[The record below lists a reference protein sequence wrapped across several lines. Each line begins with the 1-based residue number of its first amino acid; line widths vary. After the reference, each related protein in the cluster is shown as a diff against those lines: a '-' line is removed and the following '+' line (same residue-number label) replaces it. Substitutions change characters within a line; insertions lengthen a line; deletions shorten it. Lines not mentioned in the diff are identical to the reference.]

1 MIDKKIIYGSLL
13 EDNLPPKE
21 MLLGRGVVSLPGN
34 IHGDYVNLDLSDDVL
49 SKHSLII
56 GGTGCGKT
64 KLFYHFVSQIKR
76 RMTKHDVMI
85 IFDTKGDY
93 YSRFASPSDLVI
105 GNSPQFYSKSEKWNI
120 FKEIL
125 ADGWEQ
131 NMYSINTQEICRSFF
146 EDSISRTNNIFF
158 PQAASDLLS
167 SLICSYI
174 RAAVEDNPSRGHSPI
189 ATEYFYND
197 KLIEYLNTHSPSE
210 ICYTLGHFP
219 ENKAII
225 SYIDG
230 DTEQCQGVISELHS
244 VVRKLLVG
252 SFADHG
258 LFSMRDFIRKKGGR
272 TLFVEY
278 DMSIG
283 KVLSPI
289 YSILF
294 DLALKE
300 ALGRQSSEGNVYL
313 FCDEFRLLPLI
324 QHIDDGVNFGRSL
337 GVKIF
342 AGLQS
347 IEQLYEVYKKERGK
361 NIAAGF
367 SSIYAFKANDT
378 STRNF
383 IRELFGKNIL
393 LEKYTNLE
401 RIFENNRREGYSVED
416 WDLIDLKIGE
426 AVVGLPF
433 QKPFKMYFKEFK

>member
-1 MIDKKIIYGSLL
+1 MIDKKVLYGSLL
-13 EDNLPPKE
+13 EDNVPSKE
-21 MLLGRGVVSLPGN
+21 LLSGYGTVAIPGTIKNRYINLN
-34 IHGDYVNLDLSDDVL
+34 ITDDIL

-64 KLFYHFVSQIKR
+64 KLFYHFVSQIKKT
-76 RMTKHDVMI
+76 MTKHDVMI

-93 YSRFASPSDLVI
+93 YSKFATAEDLVI

-120 FKEIL
+120 FREIL
-125 ADGWEQ
+125 ADGWEKET
-131 NMYSINTQEICRSFF
+131 YSLNTQEICRSFF
-146 EDSISRTNNIFF
+146 EENISKTNNVFF

-174 RAAVEDNPSRGHSPI
+174 RAAAEDEPPKGRSSIAVEH
-189 ATEYFYND
+189 FYND
-197 KLIEYLNTHSPSE
+197 KLIEYLNTHSPAE
-210 ICYTLGHFP
+210 ICYTLSHFSD
-219 ENKAII
+219 NQSII

-230 DTEQCQGVISELHS
+230 DTEQSQGVISELHS
-244 VVRKLLVG
+244 VIRKLLVG
-252 SFADHG
+252 VFANHG

-272 TLFVEY
+272 TLFIEY

-300 ALGRQSSEGNVYL
+300 ALGRQKSEGNVYL

-383 IRELFGKNIL
+383 VRELFGKNIL
-393 LEKYTNLE
+393 LERFSNFDKK
-401 RIFENNRREGYSVED
+401 FENSRRDGYTVED
-416 WDLIDLKIGE
+416 WDLIDLNIGE
-426 AVVGLPF
+426 AIVGLPF
-433 QKPFKMYFKEFK
+433 QKPFKMYFKEYK